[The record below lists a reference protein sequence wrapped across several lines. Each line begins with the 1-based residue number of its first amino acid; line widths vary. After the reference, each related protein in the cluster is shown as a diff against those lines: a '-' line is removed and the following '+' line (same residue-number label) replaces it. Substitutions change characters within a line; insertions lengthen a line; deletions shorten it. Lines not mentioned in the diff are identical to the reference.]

1 MSYAS
6 KKDEASDSASP
17 PAGVVDDVCLE
28 DAIGLIDETEGEETN
43 SFPELATDSASA
55 PSLGGMSCVH
65 YSTT

>member
-1 MSYAS
+1 MSYVS

-28 DAIGLIDETEGEETN
+28 DAIGLIDETEEMN
-43 SFPELATDSASA
+43 DLPELTTDSASA